1 MNTDITGRGV
11 SLLAGVISALGGLGI
26 LLEDVM
32 TGSTAFELKHGIVIG
47 IVALAI
53 LAGHSVTAAWRA
65 RSVFGVVGFL
75 VVFLAA
81 TGLVVVKSTGRQ
93 AEHTFQSQAEAD
105 FAAEE
110 RARIKPLLA
119 ADEKRTQ
126 QTQDQLDTDC
136 VKGKRGK
143 GHCDGLRATLGVY
156 TAAVKG
162 HKADLARLGPPK
174 LGAPDAENFAELAAV
189 FGWDKAKVKAAT
201 ILLVPFLTTA
211 LFEFGAIVG
220 FFFAFR
226 HRAITE
232 TTPSKDLEKEAEDFK
247 KITANDPG
255 PPLPPTKMIVPDV
268 TGAAIIPWAKRFEQD
283 NGRPARLDE
292 VQAAFPEVA
301 RTTAYRRLK
310 AA

>member
-65 RSVFGVVGFL
+65 RSVFGVIGFA

-110 RARIKPLLA
+110 RARIKPLMA

-232 TTPSKDLEKEAEDFK
+232 TTPSKDLDAEAEK
-247 KITANDPG
+247 LRRYLANDPG
-255 PPLPPTKMIVPDV
+255 PPLPPTRAIVPDLKGENIV
-268 TGAAIIPWAKRFEQD
+268 PWAQAFEAKH
-283 NGRPARLDE
+283 GRKPRLDE
-292 VQAAFPEVA
+292 ALAAYPDVA
-301 RTTAYRRLK
+301 RTTCWRRLK